1 MSERPTPEERLQAW
15 LAWQAVRDEVPF
27 DQRVAYMD
35 MLRET
40 LLGKRMA
47 LGFEVQEAFRQIAE
61 SSRRG
66 RFVVWLTGRF
76 AKLTRG
82 IKR

>member
-1 MSERPTPEERLQAW
+1 
-15 LAWQAVRDEVPF
+15 
-27 DQRVAYMD
+27 MD